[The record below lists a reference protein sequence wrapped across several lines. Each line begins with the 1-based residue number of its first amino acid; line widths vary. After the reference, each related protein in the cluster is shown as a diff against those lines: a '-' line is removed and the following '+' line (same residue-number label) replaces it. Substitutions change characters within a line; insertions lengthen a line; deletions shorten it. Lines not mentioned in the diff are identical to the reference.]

1 MLCRSRL
8 TFAPK
13 RLEPRKL
20 HNYLL
25 PFLHMHQSPDV
36 FLELQSSRALNTDIW
51 TLAGLFKPV
60 SLLIN
65 RLCDV
70 GLRWRVNRT
79 AHIFLHS
86 LLVSVHHALPP
97 IQAAPSPQPHRVFPA
112 LPPTS
117 RCVRHVRKEKCEK
130 YPDVILPKLFEVV
143 WKLLN
148 LRYWNFTVTFGKL

>member
-1 MLCRSRL
+1 MQKQINFC
-8 TFAPK
+8 TK

-25 PFLHMHQSPDV
+25 LFLHMHQSPEV
-36 FLELQSSRALNTDIW
+36 FLELHSSRVFKNTRR
-51 TLAGLFKPV
+51 TPV

-65 RLCDV
+65 KLCDV
-70 GLRWRVNRT
+70 GLHWRVNRT
-79 AHIFLHS
+79 AHILLHS

-97 IQAAPSPQPHRVFPA
+97 IQAAPSSQPHRVFLA

-117 RCVRHVRKEKCEK
+117 CRVWHVRKEKCEK

-148 LRYWNFTVTFGKL
+148 LCYWNFTVTFGKL